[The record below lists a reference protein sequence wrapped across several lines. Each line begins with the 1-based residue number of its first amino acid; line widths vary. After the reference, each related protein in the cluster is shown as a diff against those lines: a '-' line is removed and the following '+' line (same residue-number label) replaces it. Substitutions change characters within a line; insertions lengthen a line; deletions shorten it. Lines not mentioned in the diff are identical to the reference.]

1 MAIKYLAGERLIG
14 TAAERTALTYTG
26 SPPQTSW
33 KELDRVTL
41 SGTSDTMD
49 TGTFTAKDNLMFL
62 VHIIRSGSVS
72 VDMTFN
78 ADTGS
83 NYAGRLSE
91 TGESA
96 EILEKSKNTQNI
108 EVGFNVKY
116 LIDALSSFES
126 SEVFVSINDEVSPA
140 CIFSDETDQEKQK
153 AIIMPMRV

>member
-83 NYAGRLSE
+83 TMQEDYQ
-91 TGESA
+91 
-96 EILEKSKNTQNI
+96 K
-108 EVGFNVKY
+108 
-116 LIDALSSFES
+116 
-126 SEVFVSINDEVSPA
+126 
-140 CIFSDETDQEKQK
+140 QEKVMELLPAK
-153 AIIMPMRV
+153 LK